1 MVKYTDILTS
11 NSSFFSAKPLSN
23 LTAVFVGATNGIG
36 LGTLRAFVKH
46 TSGASPT
53 IYIVGRSQKNL
64 DTLIAS
70 LSAIN
75 PSAALIPI
83 IANDLTLIKDAQK
96 AADQI
101 AELAKSGSIDLLIMT
116 PGYISFK
123 YDENGEGLDRVTTI
137 RYYSRMR
144 FLLTLAPLLRKSS
157 SPRVVTVLGGGGEST
172 LWPEDWTLKDHY
184 NIPNAG
190 GAAVSMITLFFE
202 EFVKQPGNE
211 KIGAVHIAPGLV
223 GGTALT
229 FAGFPGWAQP
239 LVNWIVLPLIN
250 LFGMTIEESGERVLY
265 AATSPKFPS
274 RKSEAVQT
282 EVEKGSDGEFGS
294 GVYLV
299 KGTSDVVPGNKVLKG
314 FKEEKMGERVW
325 KHTLEKF
332 DEVERS

>member
-11 NSSFFSAKPLSN
+11 NSSFFSTKLPSN

-36 LGTLRAFVKH
+36 LGALRAFAKH
-46 TSGASPT
+46 TSGTSPT

-64 DTLIAS
+64 DALIAS

-75 PSAALIPI
+75 SSATLIPI

-101 AELAKSGSIDLLIMT
+101 AELAKVGCIDLLIMT
-116 PGYISFK
+116 PGYISLK
-123 YDENGEGLDRVTTI
+123 YEENGEGLDKVQTI

-144 FLLTLAPLLRKSS
+144 FLLTLAPLLRKSA
-157 SPRVVTVLGGGGEST
+157 SPRVVTVLGGGGESK
-172 LWPEDWTLKDHY
+172 LWPEDWSLKDHY

-190 GAAVSMITLFFE
+190 GAAVSMMTLFLE
-202 EFVKQPGNE
+202 EFVKEPGNE

-223 GGTALT
+223 GGTTLT
-229 FAGFPGWAQP
+229 FAGFPSWAQL
-239 LVNWIVLPLIN
+239 LVNWIVLPFIN
-250 LFGMTIEESGERVLY
+250 LIGMNIEEAGERVLY

-274 RKSEAVQT
+274 PKSEAVQT
-282 EVEKGSDGEFGS
+282 EVEKGSDGKFGS

-299 KGTSDVVPGNKVLKG
+299 GGKSEVVPGNKVLTE
-314 FKEEKMGERVW
+314 FREEKMGEKVW

-332 DEVERS
+332 DQIESS